1 MTRLPLR
8 FLVIVLALAA
18 TGGLGYRAFRIDLSI
33 GATLDA
39 TRRAEQA
46 VAATRLTLAGLD
58 ATLRSFVAPGQRPRV
73 WAEEADRQLNLVREQ
88 LIALESAAPAGGDHP
103 IDGALDRVDQLA
115 ASAGRIRSYVEGDQ
129 GLLASDIV
137 FNEARGLV
145 AGLDEQVARA
155 GSLERGRQAAALSSL
170 RQEQG
175 LVVGGSIAVWLFAAI
190 LLLPAGRATQPA
202 SPEATAAHATFG
214 DLGTGAARAP
224 EAPAASNA
232 ARGAAA
238 PAAAAPA
245 ALVSAAALCTDLARV
260 TDGTEVTRLLER
272 AAEVLDASGVIVW
285 VAGPTGA
292 ELFAAGSH
300 GYDERMFARIGAIH
314 RDAANLTAA
323 AFREGALRTSAALD
337 SSGAAIAVPLIGPSG
352 VVGVLSAE
360 LRASVDLSPSASA
373 LATIVAAQLATLVG
387 SLPSAAGDE
396 APPAQQANA

>member
-1 MTRLPLR
+1 MTRLPFRL
-8 FLVIVLALAA
+8 LVIVLALAA
-18 TGGLGYRAFRIDLSI
+18 TGGLGYRAFQIDLSI

-39 TRRAEQA
+39 TRRADQA
-46 VAATRLTLAGLD
+46 VATARLTLASLD
-58 ATLRSFVAPGQRPRV
+58 ATLRSLVAPGQRTRV
-73 WAEEADRQLNLVREQ
+73 WAEEADRQLNLAREQ
-88 LIALESAAPAGGDHP
+88 LIALESAAPADGDHP

-115 ASAGRIRSYVEGDQ
+115 ASAERIRRYVEGDQ
-129 GLLASDIV
+129 TLLASDIV

-145 AGLDEQVARA
+145 TGLDEQVGRA

-175 LVVGGSIAVWLFAAI
+175 LLVGGIIAVWLFAAI
-190 LLLPAGRATQPA
+190 LLRPAGRAAQPA
-202 SPEATAAHATFG
+202 SPEASAAHATFG
-214 DLGTGAARAP
+214 DLGTGAAPAP
-224 EAPAASNA
+224 DAPAGSERA
-232 ARGAAA
+232 GATA
-238 PAAAAPA
+238 PAVLA
-245 ALVSAAALCTDLARV
+245 SAAALCTDLARV
-260 TDGTEVTRLLER
+260 TDSTEVTRLLER
-272 AAEVLDASGVIVW
+272 AADVLEASGVIVW

-323 AFREGALRTSAALD
+323 AFREGSLRTSAALGA
-337 SSGAAIAVPLIGPSG
+337 SAAAIAVPLIGPSG

-360 LRASVDLSPSASA
+360 LRESGELTPSASA

-387 SLPSAAGDE
+387 SMPAAASDE

>member
-1 MTRLPLR
+1 MTRLPFRL
-8 FLVIVLALAA
+8 LVIVLALAA
-18 TGGLGYRAFRIDLSI
+18 TGGLGYRAFRVDLSI

-58 ATLRSFVAPGQRPRV
+58 TTLRSIVAPGQRTRV
-73 WAEEADRQLNLVREQ
+73 WAEEAERQLNKAREQ
-88 LIALESAAPAGGDHP
+88 LMALESAAPADGDHP

-115 ASAGRIRSYVEGDQ
+115 ASAERIRSYVEGDQ
-129 GLLASDIV
+129 SLLASDIV

-145 AGLDEQVARA
+145 TGLDEQVGRA

-175 LVVGGSIAVWLFAAI
+175 LLVGGIIAVWLFTAI

-202 SPEATAAHATFG
+202 SPEAGAAHATFG
-214 DLGTGAARAP
+214 DLGTGAAHVPEAAAVATAP
-224 EAPAASNA
+224 PVSSAPAA
-232 ARGAAA
+232 
-238 PAAAAPA
+238 PAVLA
-245 ALVSAAALCTDLARV
+245 SAAALCTDLARV
-260 TDGTEVTRLLER
+260 TDSTEVTRLLER
-272 AAEVLDASGVIVW
+272 AADVLEASGVIVW
-285 VAGPTGA
+285 VAGPTGV
-292 ELFAAGSH
+292 ELFAVGSH

-323 AFREGALRTSAALD
+323 AFREGSLRTSAALG
-337 SSGAAIAVPLIGPSG
+337 SSAAAIAVPLIGPSG

-360 LRASVDLSPSASA
+360 LRESVDLTPSASA

-387 SLPSAAGDE
+387 SMPVAASDE